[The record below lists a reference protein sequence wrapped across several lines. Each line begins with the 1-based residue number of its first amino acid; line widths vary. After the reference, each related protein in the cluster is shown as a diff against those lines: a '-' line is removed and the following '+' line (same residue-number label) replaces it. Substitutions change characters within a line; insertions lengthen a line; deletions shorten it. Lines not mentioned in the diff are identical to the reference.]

1 MWYNKY
7 IVSKV
12 SDTIAHDKAVKE
24 AKTIAK
30 NFRVLTY
37 DEAYAILEKKSGEI
51 EDRELG
57 KEAAGDA

>member
-1 MWYNKY
+1 M
-7 IVSKV
+7 SKV